1 MRHRNW
7 LDRIMGTLEEW
18 GAIMSTREFWA
29 IVAVG
34 ATIVA
39 FMVAAFIMLTNFD
52 AMRMRSCFNASNLSA
67 YLMFNTLLFF
77 AFGGLLAVGEV
88 FNYFDNK
95 KRGLPHKSV
104 SIFWFV
110 IVTVALGAVELV
122 MLKISCLNG

>member
-1 MRHRNW
+1 
-7 LDRIMGTLEEW
+7 MGTLEEW

-95 KRGLPHKSV
+95 KRGIPHKSV

-122 MLKISCLNG
+122 MLKMSCLNG